1 MAKHKGP
8 KRQPAAKRPPL
19 THFLCVPL
27 VNASSRSQ
35 LQAALQ
41 SFSDDVCSSD
51 ASPAIAT
58 SGPVT
63 KSPDSHRV
71 VSGSIHP
78 KAVRPLGSLHLT
90 LGVMSLDQAQLSE
103 ATRFLEELK
112 TSELLAEA
120 GTGSSAQLVPD
131 NLQKPGN
138 PTNPLNRPITP
149 PENAR
154 SRSSDA
160 LKVDLKGLESMH
172 QAQKTSILYIK
183 PTDGTDRLYPF
194 CLALQKLF
202 RDQGFLV
209 TEDRP
214 LKLHA
219 TVVNTIYAKGSKGQG
234 QGHGPSANAPLKID
248 ATQILARYQDFL
260 WARDVTLDRIAICE
274 MGAKKVFDDKGVEV
288 GAEYTEVANVALPS

>member
-1 MAKHKGP
+1 
-8 KRQPAAKRPPL
+8 
-19 THFLCVPL
+19 
-27 VNASSRSQ
+27 
-35 LQAALQ
+35 
-41 SFSDDVCSSD
+41 
-51 ASPAIAT
+51 
-58 SGPVT
+58 
-63 KSPDSHRV
+63 
-71 VSGSIHP
+71 
-78 KAVRPLGSLHLT
+78 
-90 LGVMSLDQAQLSE
+90 MSLDQAQLSE